1 MAKPLS
7 SIDENTTRQ
16 VEAAPNN
23 RDKLLNAAEQL
34 FATKGFDGT
43 TTREI
48 ARAAAVPL
56 GLMAYYFGTKSD
68 LYAQVIA
75 RRSPQHVEDIEASM
89 RASQELAGD
98 RPMTVTEVIKAYWR
112 PILEKCLRSGP
123 GWKAYI
129 QILARAASVAP
140 STEAYKV
147 PFETTYYVLP
157 RMMVGKLRNAY
168 PEASEEDIHWAFY
181 FLSSAMIHMLLE
193 NGRIDFI
200 SEGLCKSADLETI
213 VNKIS
218 IVFDAGFEKL
228 LGNK

>member
-1 MAKPLS
+1 MAKALN
-7 SIDENTTRQ
+7 SIKDTGTNQTD
-16 VEAAPNN
+16 AAPNN
-23 RDKLLNAAEQL
+23 RDKLLDAAEQL
-34 FATKGFDGT
+34 FASKGFDAT

-68 LYAQVIA
+68 LYAEVIA
-75 RRSPQHVEDIEASM
+75 RRAQQHVEDIGASM
-89 RASQELAGD
+89 REAQELAGE
-98 RPMTVTEVIKAYWR
+98 RPMTMTEVIKAYWR
-112 PILEKCLRSGP
+112 PILEKVLRSGP

-147 PFETTYYVLP
+147 PFDKTYHVLP

-168 PEASEEDIHWAFY
+168 PDASEEDVHWAFY

-200 SEGLCKSADLETI
+200 SDGLCKSADLETI
-213 VNKIS
+213 VNKVA
-218 IVFDAGFEKL
+218 IVFDAGFDKF
-228 LGNK
+228 LGGR